1 MNVAALEWSAL
12 LATLLVL
19 VVIDLFVLHRGNHIV
34 TMRAAASA
42 SIGWTAL
49 GLGFAGVIAWLD
61 GGESAHHYVT
71 AFLLEKT
78 LSLDNVAVFAV
89 LFTAFAIPQT
99 LRSRLLSWGVLA
111 ALVLRIMF
119 IAAGLALV
127 SAAHAVLYVFGALL
141 IFTGVRMLLHRT
153 GDADAQPPSG
163 RALRVV
169 GRVLPLTTSYDGARY
184 VTRDP
189 AGRTRR
195 RVGTPLLSA
204 LIAIAAADVV
214 FAVDSI
220 PATFAITTEPFL
232 VVAANAFAVLGL
244 RPLYFLLAGAL
255 DRFVH
260 LSISLAAVLVFIGA
274 KMLLADVVHVP
285 VGATLAVVAVLLAA
299 GVATSWFADRSARP
313 SSGDTVRHQQPAEI
327 GQQVTER

>member
-12 LATLLVL
+12 IATLIVL
-19 VVIDLFVLHRGNHIV
+19 VVVDLFVLHRGNHVV

-89 LFTAFAIPQT
+89 LFTAFAIPEA

-111 ALVLRIMF
+111 ALVLRVVF

-141 IFTGVRMLLHRT
+141 VFTGIRMLLHRSSDPAAT
-153 GDADAQPPSG
+153 PPSG
-163 RALRVV
+163 RALRLV
-169 GRVLPLTTSYDGARY
+169 GRVLPLTTAYDRARY
-184 VTRDP
+184 ITRDP
-189 AGRTRR
+189 GDPTR

-204 LIAIAAADVV
+204 LVAIAAADVV

-232 VVAANAFAVLGL
+232 VVSANAFAVLGL

-255 DRFVH
+255 ERFVH
-260 LSISLAAVLVFIGA
+260 LSISLAAVLVFIGG
-274 KMLLADVVHVP
+274 KMILADVVHVP
-285 VGATLAVVAVLLAA
+285 VGATLAVVVALLAA
-299 GVATSWFADRSARP
+299 GVATSWIADRSDGRAYANSSTGSPP
-313 SSGDTVRHQQPAEI
+313 S
-327 GQQVTER
+327 

>member
-12 LATLLVL
+12 ITTL
-19 VVIDLFVLHRGNHIV
+19 VVLIVVDLFVLHRGNAVV

-42 SIGWTAL
+42 SIGWTLL

-89 LFTAFAIPQT
+89 LFTAFAIPET

-111 ALVLRIMF
+111 ALALRVVF

-141 IFTGVRMLLHRT
+141 VFTGIRMLLHRSRDFAGT
-153 GDADAQPPSG
+153 PPSG
-163 RALRVV
+163 RALRVL

-189 AGRTRR
+189 VHRTR

-204 LIAIAAADVV
+204 LVAIAAADVV

-260 LSISLAAVLVFIGA
+260 LSFSLAAVLVFIGA
-274 KMLLADVVHVP
+274 KMLLADVVHLP
-285 VGATLAVVAVLLAA
+285 VSVTLAVVAALLAA
-299 GVATSWFADRSARP
+299 GVATSWLSERSSHP
-313 SSGDTVRHQQPAEI
+313 SPAATSDVGDQHKSISR
-327 GQQVTER
+327 

>member
-12 LATLLVL
+12 IATLIVL
-19 VVIDLFVLHRGNHIV
+19 VVVDLFVLHRGNHIV

-42 SIGWTAL
+42 SLGWTAL
-49 GLGFAGVIAWLD
+49 GLGFAGVIVWLD

-89 LFTAFAIPQT
+89 LFTAFAIPER

-111 ALVLRIMF
+111 ALVLRVVF

-141 IFTGVRMLLHRT
+141 VFTGIRMLLHRS
-153 GDADAQPPSG
+153 ADSSGQPPSG
-163 RALRVV
+163 RALRLV
-169 GRVLPLTTSYDGARY
+169 GRVLPLTTSYEGARY

-189 AGRTRR
+189 SDRTR

-204 LIAIAAADVV
+204 LVAIAAADVV

-255 DRFVH
+255 ERFVH
-260 LSISLAAVLVFIGA
+260 LPISLAGVLVFIGA
-274 KMLLADVVHVP
+274 KMLFADLVHVP
-285 VGATLAVVAVLLAA
+285 VGITLAVVAVMLAA
-299 GVATSWFADRSARP
+299 GVATSWISERASRPGLAETVTQRDRAAG
-313 SSGDTVRHQQPAEI
+313 SSI
-327 GQQVTER
+327 SN

>member
-1 MNVAALEWSAL
+1 MNVAVLQWSAL
-12 LATLLVL
+12 IATLIVL
-19 VVIDLFVLHRGNHIV
+19 VVVDLFVLHRGNHVV

-42 SIGWTAL
+42 TIGWTAL
-49 GLGFAGVIAWLD
+49 GLGFAGVVAWLD

-89 LFTAFAIPQT
+89 LFTAFAIPEH

-111 ALVLRIMF
+111 ALLLRVVF

-127 SAAHAVLYVFGALL
+127 SAAHAVLYLFGALL
-141 IFTGVRMLLHRT
+141 IFTGIRMLFHRST
-153 GDADAQPPSG
+153 DSAGQPPSG
-163 RALRVV
+163 RAVRLVS
-169 GRVLPLTTSYDGARY
+169 RVLPLTTSYDGARY

-189 AGRTRR
+189 AGRAR

-204 LIAIAAADVV
+204 LVAIAAADVV

-220 PATFAITTEPFL
+220 PATFAITTEPFI

-260 LSISLAAVLVFIGA
+260 LSISLAAVLVLIGA
-274 KMLLADVVHVP
+274 KMVLADVLHVP
-285 VGATLAVVAVLLAA
+285 VGITLAVVAVLLAA
-299 GVATSWFADRSARP
+299 GVATSWIGERSQRSDLSEPDEPLDRAEYV
-313 SSGDTVRHQQPAEI
+313 DQQM
-327 GQQVTER
+327 TDR

>member
-12 LATLLVL
+12 IATVVML
-19 VVIDLFVLHRGNHIV
+19 VVVDLFVLHRGNHIV

-61 GGESAHHYVT
+61 GGESAHDYVT

-89 LFTAFAIPQT
+89 LFTAFSIPEA

-111 ALVLRIMF
+111 ALVLRVLF

-127 SAAHAVLYVFGALL
+127 SAVHTVLYVFGAFLV
-141 IFTGVRMLLHRT
+141 FTGVRMLRHRSDS
-153 GDADAQPPSG
+153 GGNPPSG
-163 RALRVV
+163 RALRIV

-184 VTRDP
+184 VTRDQ
-189 AGRTRR
+189 ADRTR

-220 PATFAITTEPFL
+220 PATFAITTDPFV

-274 KMLLADVVHVP
+274 KMLLADVIHVP
-285 VGATLAVVAVLLAA
+285 TGITLAVVVGLLAV
-299 GVATSWFADRSARP
+299 GVATSWVGERLARP
-313 SSGDTVRHQQPAEI
+313 DPTQPDDQVDRAVYVDQQM
-327 GQQVTER
+327 TER

>member
-1 MNVAALEWSAL
+1 VNGAALEWFAL
-12 LATLLVL
+12 IATLVVL
-19 VVIDLFVLHRGNHIV
+19 VVIDQFVLHRGNHIV

-49 GLGFAGVIAWLD
+49 GLAFSGVIARLD
-61 GGESAHHYVT
+61 GGEAAHHYAT

-89 LFTAFAIPQT
+89 LFTAFAIPET

-111 ALVLRIMF
+111 ALLLRVVF
-119 IAAGLALV
+119 IAAGLVLV

-141 IFTGVRMLLHRT
+141 VFTGVRMLFRRT
-153 GDADAQPPSG
+153 DGAAGPPPSG
-163 RALRVV
+163 RVLRLV
-169 GRVLPLTTSYDGARY
+169 GRVLPLTTSYDRARY
-184 VTRDP
+184 ITRDS
-189 AGRTRR
+189 ADRTR

-204 LIAIAAADVV
+204 LVAIAAADVV

-255 DRFVH
+255 ERFVH
-260 LSISLAAVLVFIGA
+260 LSVSLAAVLVFIGG

-285 VGATLAVVAVLLAA
+285 VAATLAVVAVLLAA
-299 GVATSWFADRSARP
+299 GVVTSWLADRSSLRSRGP
-313 SSGDTVRHQQPAEI
+313 DGPVIPVR
-327 GQQVTER
+327 